1 MKKSYSFKLDELL
14 MRKVKLIASARGK
27 KLSEVIEEFLEK
39 ESNTF
44 LKARHIDEIVFD
56 KVIEIK
62 G

>member
-56 KVIEIK
+56 
-62 G
+62 